1 MRLRIAADGLHVIV
15 VVLRSGEAPA
25 LSRPQMQRL
34 VVAHRAHQEY
44 LKYTQNLED
53 SDDDEGP
60 QNDDAWLIEDLS
72 VLAKLYARLRDRE
85 QLIELIFE
93 VSFFCVLN

>member
-1 MRLRIAADGLHVIV
+1 
-15 VVLRSGEAPA
+15 
-25 LSRPQMQRL
+25 MQRL
-34 VVAHRAHQEY
+34 VIAHRAHQEY
-44 LKYTQNLED
+44 LKYVETLED

-60 QNDDAWLIEDLS
+60 QTEEAWLIEDLS

-93 VSFFCVLN
+93 VCSSPSEELFLLTSSCEG